1 MEDTEIVRLYFQRS
15 EEAIAQTQKKYGH
28 YLSQVAYNILH
39 CQEDT
44 EEVVGDTY
52 WAAWNAIPPT
62 RPNVLKHF
70 LSRIT
75 RNLSYDRMDYNT
87 AKRRNPHMTVLF
99 SELDECLPDRRNNT
113 EKLWEAK
120 QIGVSLNR
128 FLGSVTA
135 EDCAIFLSRYYY
147 AMSVPDISQRY
158 HLPQRKVKYRLS
170 RLRQQLRSHLQ
181 QEGVVL

>member
-1 MEDTEIVRLYFQRS
+1 MDDKQIIALYPARA
-15 EEAIAQTQKKYGH
+15 EEAISETAAKYGK
-28 YLSQVAYNILH
+28 LCRRIANNILGND
-39 CQEDT
+39 QDS
-44 EEVVGDTY
+44 EECVNGTY
-52 WAAWNAIPPT
+52 LGLWNAIPPT
-62 RPNVLKHF
+62 KPNVLKHF

-120 QIGVSLNR
+120 QIGVSMNR